1 MKNGPCEPPSGSR
14 VDVWCRQVGDVVTSG
29 GHDPPPSDCLLP
41 FKRRTPPHTLL
52 SVFQHILPSETVNLV
67 KSPLPD
73 SKEGFFSPPLELF

>member
-1 MKNGPCEPPSGSR
+1 MSSLPEDTIR
-14 VDVWCRQVGDVVTSG
+14 
-29 GHDPPPSDCLLP
+29 LLP
-41 FKRRTPPHTLL
+41 TACCHSSGEPPPHTLL